1 MEPAGHLSRLTGMSD
16 QALYTVSGVVLLFA
30 AAVLVSL
37 LQI

>member
-1 MEPAGHLSRLTGMSD
+1 MSD